1 MLLRHLWM
9 VAAAALIFAMGAFI
23 VLQWFH
29 TPVYRATM
37 TYAITAKET
46 SYLSNRNITAS
57 KEVAA
62 VMTELLETNVIV
74 DDIRS
79 FSPELAN
86 FSGEI
91 QASQVGESNLITVTA
106 KSAVPK
112 NAFSALVA
120 LIDIFPARTSYI
132 SNNAV
137 IQVIQNPVLS
147 AMPINQVNT
156 RRLSMLAGA
165 AGGLL
170 MAFVL
175 VWIWLSRE
183 TIQTKSSARRL
194 LDAPIVAV
202 VGHERKNRTL
212 KSWIQQ
218 SKKGLQVFAP
228 STSYAYTEQINN
240 ICSRLEHETAVHGHK
255 IFLITGVGENEG
267 KSTIAGNVAAML
279 AMKGK
284 NVVLVDGDLRKPSL
298 HRIFDGVYKTDLPL
312 NRMLEDSYSRA
323 NFLQC
328 MVRHPKLG
336 LYMLFS
342 LRSSSRSTAL
352 LTSKTMKTMLQQLQI
367 FDCVIIDSPPMGFF
381 TDSMALAEQVDAT
394 LLVVRQDYT
403 PACDLNDAVDSLRS
417 TKSRF
422 LGCILNDMMGHGAG
436 SYGYGYGYGYG
447 YNTSKNHHRAGEKTN
462 S

>member
-9 VAAAALIFAMGAFI
+9 VAAAALIFTMGTSI

-29 TPVYRATM
+29 TPVYRGTM
-37 TYAITAKET
+37 TYAVTARET

-62 VMTELLETNVIV
+62 VMAELLETNVIV
-74 DDIRS
+74 DDVRS

-86 FSGEI
+86 FSGTI
-91 QASQVGESNLITVTA
+91 RASQVGESNLITVTA
-106 KSAVPK
+106 ESAAPK
-112 NAFSALVA
+112 DAFSALVA
-120 LIDIFPARTSYI
+120 LIDIFPTRTSYI
-132 SNNAV
+132 SNSAV
-137 IQVIQNPVLS
+137 LQVIQNPSLS
-147 AMPINQVNT
+147 SAPINQVNT
-156 RRLSMLAGA
+156 RRLSMLAGF

-170 MAFVL
+170 MALLL

-183 TIQTKSSARRL
+183 TIQTKRSAHHL

-202 VGHERKNRTL
+202 VGHEQKNRTL
-212 KSWIQQ
+212 KSMVQQ
-218 SKKGLQVFAP
+218 TKKGLQVFAP

-240 ICSRLEHETAVHGHK
+240 ICSRLEHETAAHGHK

-284 NVVLVDGDLRKPSL
+284 NVALVDGDLRKPSL
-298 HRIFDGVYKTDLPL
+298 YLLFDGAYKTDLPL
-312 NRMLEDSYSRA
+312 NRMLEDPYSRA

-381 TDSMALAEQVDAT
+381 TDTMALADQVDAT

-417 TKSRF
+417 TKSTF
-422 LGCILNDMMGHGAG
+422 LGCILNDMMGHGAC

-447 YNTSKNHHRAGEKTN
+447 YSPSKKHHRSDDKIN